1 LLSPSDFHDLVSG
14 RRRGL
19 VASTLRAVLRVAEVP
34 YTAAIAWRNR
44 GYDRNDAKSFAV
56 EVPVIS
62 VGNLSLGGTGKTPLV
77 EWIAR
82 RLRERQLRVA
92 IVSRGYG
99 ASPGKRNDEALQ
111 LEQSLPDVPQ
121 LQNRDRVAA
130 ARVAIDELD
139 MQCIVLDDGF
149 QHRRLRRDLDIVL
162 LDACEPFGH
171 DHVFPRGTLRE
182 PPLGLRRADMVI
194 LSRADLIDSQQR
206 ESIRHRVLQ
215 LNPQADWLEACHAPR
230 CFLASSGTQRPI
242 DTLVGKRIAAFC
254 GIGNPR
260 GFRHT
265 LAATGVHCEAFR
277 EFPDHHQYT
286 RDDVEE
292 LTRWAEA
299 ANIEAVLCTHKD
311 LVKIG
316 VDRLG
321 TRPLWAL
328 TVGLKIT
335 VGEELL
341 EDRLRRIGASI
352 AMT

>member
-1 LLSPSDFHDLVSG
+1 
-14 RRRGL
+14 
-19 VASTLRAVLRVAEVP
+19 VP
-34 YTAAIAWRNR
+34 YTAAVVWRNR
-44 GYDRNDAKSFAV
+44 RYDRGRAKSFAV

-77 EWIAR
+77 EWIAQ
-82 RLRERQLRVA
+82 RLREQQVRVA
-92 IVSRGYG
+92 IISRGYG
-99 ASPGKRNDEALQ
+99 AEDGKRNDEALQ
-111 LEQSLPDVPQ
+111 LEQSLPEVPH

-130 ARVAIDELD
+130 ARVAIDELE
-139 MQCIVLDDGF
+139 MQCLVLDDGF

-182 PPLGLRRADMVI
+182 PPGGLRRADVVM

-206 ESIRHRVLQ
+206 EAIRHRVRQ
-215 LNPQADWLEACHAPR
+215 LNPQADWLEACHEPR
-230 CFLASSGTQRPI
+230 CLLASSGAQQPI
-242 DTLVGKRIAAFC
+242 DTLTGQRIAAFC
-254 GIGNPR
+254 GIGNPQ

-265 LAATGVHCEAFR
+265 LTATGVHTKAFR

-286 RDDVEE
+286 RDDIAD
-292 LTRWAEA
+292 LTRWAED
-299 ANIEAVLCTHKD
+299 ANVAAVLCTHKD

-316 VDRLG
+316 IDQLG
-321 TRPLWAL
+321 SRPLWAL

-341 EDRLRRIGASI
+341 EERLQQIVASI
-352 AMT
+352 TAV